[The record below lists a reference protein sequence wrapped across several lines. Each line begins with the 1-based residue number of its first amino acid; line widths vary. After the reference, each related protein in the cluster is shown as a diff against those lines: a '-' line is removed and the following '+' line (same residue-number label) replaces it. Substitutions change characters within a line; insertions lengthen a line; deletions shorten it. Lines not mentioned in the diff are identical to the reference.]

1 MRLVALIRRLLRILT
16 QPGNRGSVDS
26 SYRQPNGS
34 GTQLPSEMGAAQHGH
49 DTTF

>member
-1 MRLVALIRRLLRILT
+1 MRFVALVRRLLRILT
-16 QPGNRGSVDS
+16 PPGNRGSVDS

-49 DTTF
+49 DVTF